1 MLGQTLRM
9 KKKRVTYPSQ
19 ASLDTQILF
28 CDKNTLLQRGSV
40 YTKKLKRL
48 IGQAGW
54 LTDWL
59 TDWESKRTY
68 SYILLHTALKH
79 WSAFWWEGGGGVGTL
94 ILSYISRFCPFLE
107 IQNFEL
113 HFLLGGGGA
122 RDQKNKFV
130 WRYDEIMIYLF
141 LRFFFGGGVISI
153 NLGLFKVNVQIWK
166 MFLGSLKFEY
176 VLGMPDIPNILGVKS
191 RCWVQCQA

>member
-1 MLGQTLRM
+1 M
-9 KKKRVTYPSQ
+9 
-19 ASLDTQILF
+19 
-28 CDKNTLLQRGSV
+28 
-40 YTKKLKRL
+40 
-48 IGQAGW
+48 
-54 LTDWL
+54 
-59 TDWESKRTY
+59 
-68 SYILLHTALKH
+68 
-79 WSAFWWEGGGGVGTL
+79 
-94 ILSYISRFCPFLE
+94 E

-122 RDQKNKFV
+122 GDKKNKYV

-141 LRFFFGGGVISI
+141 YVLGGVISI

-176 VLGMPDIPNILGVKS
+176 VLGMPDIPYILGVKS

>member
-9 KKKRVTYPSQ
+9 KKKRVTHPSK
-19 ASLDTQILF
+19 APWDTQILF

-59 TDWESKRTY
+59 TDWESKQAD

-79 WSAFWWEGGGGVGTL
+79 WSAFWREGVCVALWYYHIYVGSVHFWRFKILNYIFCRGWGGGGGGQEIRKINMFGDMMKL
-94 ILSYISRFCPFLE
+94 WFIFCTF
-107 IQNFEL
+107 
-113 HFLLGGGGA
+113 
-122 RDQKNKFV
+122 
-130 WRYDEIMIYLF
+130 W
-141 LRFFFGGGVISI
+141 GVISI
-153 NLGLFKVNVQIWK
+153 NLGFFKVNVQIWK
-166 MFLGSLKFEY
+166 MFLWSLKFEY
-176 VLGMPDIPNILGVKS
+176 VLGMPDIPYILGVKS